1 MRYRVP
7 LLLCALLLFG
17 VAFGPSPVVGEP
29 AAGET
34 HLEVQL
40 QDDGD
45 AEWSVTVA
53 VSIEDDDD
61 REDFEA
67 FAAEFEAGE
76 VGLDLGVDTFEQAA
90 DAAAPESDREMAIRS
105 VNRESEIV
113 NGTDDGEAVEERGLL
128 RVTFTWESFAR
139 IEADDTMYVD
149 DVFTTTEGTWLPGLT
164 AEQSLT
170 IRSPPGYGSPTTSPI
185 GAEDQD
191 LHWEGPETFEPGYFT
206 IVYSPTATGP
216 DPGADNSISTLL
228 VVVAMALSGAA
239 LLVGLYLLV
248 ARRRSE
254 DDTAAEEPSPDADFE
269 ETGTPAGSAGDPP
282 KKKAAETEDEGPP
295 TEGEDEA
302 EPDLELLSDEERV
315 EYLLEQNGGR
325 MKQAMIVKETGWSN
339 AKVSQLLSSMDDDD
353 RVNKLRIGRENL
365 ISLPGEG
372 VGDIEDGS
380 DGT

>member
-7 LLLCALLLFG
+7 LLLCALLVFAA
-17 VAFGPSPVVGEP
+17 AFGPLPVASEP

-53 VSIEDDDD
+53 MPIEEDDD

-67 FAAEFEAGE
+67 FAARFEAGE
-76 VGLDLGVDTFEQAA
+76 VGTELGVEAFERAA
-90 DAAAPESDREMAIRS
+90 DAAAPGSDREMAIRS
-105 VNRESEIV
+105 IDRESEV
-113 NGTDDGEAVEERGLL
+113 VDGTDDGEAIEERGLL
-128 RVTFTWESFAR
+128 RVTFVWESFAR
-139 IEADDTMYVD
+139 IEDDDTMYVD
-149 DVFTTTEGTWLPGLT
+149 DAFNTTDGTWLPGLT

-206 IVYSPTATGP
+206 IVYSPAATGP
-216 DPGADNSISTLL
+216 GPAPDDGISTLL

-248 ARRRSE
+248 ARRRAE
-254 DDTAAEEPSPDADFE
+254 GDTAAEEASPDDALE
-269 ETGTPAGSAGDPP
+269 ETETPAGPDGNPP
-282 KKKAAETEDEGPP
+282 REGMSEADDGGPP
-295 TEGEDEA
+295 TDGKGGT

-315 EYLLEQNGGR
+315 EHLLEQNGGR
-325 MKQAMIVKETGWSN
+325 MKQATIVKETGWSN
-339 AKVSQLLSSMDDDD
+339 AKVSQLLSAMDDDD

-372 VGDIEDGS
+372 IGDIEDGS
-380 DGT
+380 DEM

>member
-7 LLLCALLLFG
+7 LLLCALLVFAA
-17 VAFGPSPVVGEP
+17 AFGPLPVASEP

-53 VSIEDDDD
+53 IPIEEDDD

-67 FAAEFEAGE
+67 FAARFEAGE
-76 VGLDLGVDTFEQAA
+76 VGTELGVEAFERAA
-90 DAAAPESDREMAIRS
+90 DAAAPGSDREMAIRS
-105 VNRESEIV
+105 IDRESEIV
-113 NGTDDGEAVEERGLL
+113 DGTDDGEATEERGLL
-128 RVTFTWESFAR
+128 RVTFVWESFAR
-139 IEADDTMYVD
+139 IEDDDTMYVD
-149 DVFTTTEGTWLPGLT
+149 DAFNTTDGTWLPGLT

-206 IVYSPTATGP
+206 IVYSPAATGP
-216 DPGADNSISTLL
+216 GPTPDDGISTLL

-248 ARRRSE
+248 ARRRAE
-254 DDTAAEEPSPDADFE
+254 GDTAAEEASPDDALE
-269 ETGTPAGSAGDPP
+269 GTETPAGPDGNPP
-282 KKKAAETEDEGPP
+282 REGKSEADDGGSP
-295 TEGEDEA
+295 TDGKDGT

-315 EYLLEQNGGR
+315 ERLLERNGGR
-325 MKQAMIVKETGWSN
+325 MKQATIVKETGWSN
-339 AKVSQLLSSMDDDD
+339 AKVSQLLSAMDDDD

-372 VGDIEDGS
+372 IGDIEDGS
-380 DGT
+380 DEV